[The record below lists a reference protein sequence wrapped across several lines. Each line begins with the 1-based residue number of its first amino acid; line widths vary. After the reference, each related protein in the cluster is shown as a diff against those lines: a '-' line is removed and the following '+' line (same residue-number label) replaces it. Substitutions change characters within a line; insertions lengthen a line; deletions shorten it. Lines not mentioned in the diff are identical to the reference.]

1 MPSNVP
7 IGNYY
12 LDKAGLEFTANV
24 FGLSLKPESI
34 AMAKILF
41 S

>member
-1 MPSNVP
+1 MPT
-7 IGNYY
+7 GNYY

-24 FGLSLKPESI
+24 FGFSSEPESI
-34 AMAKILF
+34 AMAKIAF